1 MAVRALSAADEAI
14 TPLSG
19 GPFDPDQ
26 EVGQQLRQLRK
37 AKGLTLHDVA
47 SRAGFS
53 VSYLSQIERNV
64 CMAVVSSCREMLG

>member
-19 GPFDPDQ
+19 GPFDPEQ
-26 EVGQQLRQLRK
+26 EIGQQLRQLRK

-53 VSYLSQIERNV
+53 VS
-64 CMAVVSSCREMLG
+64 